1 MRVLQAFV
9 LVSVMTLSIS
19 ANSIG
24 CDYTMS
30 TLSATGDRFF
40 FCRSSNVY
48 VTSRGQYIN
57 QFYNSS
63 SWQDFY
69 SRNTETLLYFNSQTV
84 NYVPRG
90 ISSYLANLKALQ
102 ITSCN
107 LKSLIHSDIS
117 GLTKLRI
124 LIMDSNDLETLANDV
139 FVFNTALKYIS
150 FSNNKLKHIDSDI
163 LKHLDYLTSA
173 DFSGNTCVSSSLR
186 SGRSTLQA
194 LFKENCPTLE
204 ILHERE
210 KQRLATEAA
219 NQKAELERSKNART
233 SNEIERLKSELKKI
247 KLLLQESEVKVGL
260 LTSVNEELK
269 AKNDKLMAESTEG
282 NVEVQRL
289 KSDAIF
295 KDQQLKSCH
304 ENMANIF

>member
-1 MRVLQAFV
+1 MH
-9 LVSVMTLSIS
+9 VS
-19 ANSIG
+19 
-24 CDYTMS
+24 
-30 TLSATGDRFF
+30 
-40 FCRSSNVY
+40 
-48 VTSRGQYIN
+48 SRGQYIS

-69 SRNTETLLYFNSQTV
+69 SRNTETLLYFNYQTV

-90 ISSYLANLKALQ
+90 ISSYLANLKGLQ

-150 FSNNKLKHIDSDI
+150 FSNNKLKHIGYDI
-163 LKHLDYLTSA
+163 LKHLNYLTSA
-173 DFSGNTCVSSSLR
+173 YFSGNTCVSTSLS

-204 ILHERE
+204 ILDERE
-210 KQRLATEAA
+210 KQRQATEAA
-219 NQKAELERSKNART
+219 NQKAELERSKNMRT
-233 SNEIERLKSELKKI
+233 SNEIERFKSELEKI

-269 AKNDKLMAESTEG
+269 AKNDKLMTELTEG
-282 NVEVQRL
+282 SVEVQSL
-289 KSDAIF
+289 KSDAIS

-304 ENMANIF
+304 EKMANIF